1 MKYTCRPIQTL
12 NAMWQQVYIHTP
24 SVHTHANLPFAL
36 PQSLLFSSLPRYL
49 SQRSVGLEIEGCWV
63 IFSCFPLTRQRWALS
78 RPLPPG
84 NSFHLRKKQKNFLF
98 SIFLYFTLSFT
109 SDAAR
114 HNRTCGKSTA
124 QPHVRARVVNV
135 R

>member
-1 MKYTCRPIQTL
+1 MSMQPV
-12 NAMWQQVYIHTP
+12 NEIHTQVNANCECNVAA
-24 SVHTHANLPFAL
+24 SVHTHANLPSAL

-98 SIFLYFTLSFT
+98 GIFFTF
-109 SDAAR
+109 
-114 HNRTCGKSTA
+114 
-124 QPHVRARVVNV
+124 
-135 R
+135 